1 MKQVFY
7 NMFLGL
13 SVFLILLLIFRELYE
28 KYAGYSK
35 IDSLYISTS
44 FQTFTGNQ
52 MVENNNKAKKI
63 SIIQMIISYM
73 LMVIILH
80 FLIKL

>member
-1 MKQVFY
+1 MKLVLY
-7 NMFLGL
+7 NMFLGI
-13 SVFLILLLIFRELYE
+13 SVFLILLLIFRELYN
-28 KYAGYSK
+28 KYAGYSN

-52 MVENNNKAKKI
+52 MVENNKKAKKI
-63 SIIQMIISYM
+63 SIIKMILSYV

>member
-1 MKQVFY
+1 MKLVLY
-7 NMFLGL
+7 NMFLGI
-13 SVFLILLLIFRELYE
+13 SVFLILLLIFRELY
-28 KYAGYSK
+28 KRYSGYSD

-63 SIIQMIISYM
+63 SIIQMILSYV

>member
-1 MKQVFY
+1 MKVVY
-7 NMFLGL
+7 NMMIAV
-13 SVFLILLLIFRELYE
+13 SVFFIFLIIFTHIY
-28 KYAGYSK
+28 KNYAGYDDN
-35 IDSLYISTS
+35 DSLYISTS

-52 MVENNNKAKKI
+52 MVENNKKAKRI
-63 SIIQMIISYM
+63 SIIQMIISYV

>member
-1 MKQVFY
+1 MKLVY
-7 NMFLGL
+7 NIVIAV
-13 SVFLILLLIFRELYE
+13 SVFLILLMIFRELY
-28 KYAGYSK
+28 KNYAGYNDN
-35 IDSLYISTS
+35 DSLYISTS

-52 MVENNNKAKKI
+52 LVENNKKAKNI
-63 SIIQMIISYM
+63 SIIQMILSYV